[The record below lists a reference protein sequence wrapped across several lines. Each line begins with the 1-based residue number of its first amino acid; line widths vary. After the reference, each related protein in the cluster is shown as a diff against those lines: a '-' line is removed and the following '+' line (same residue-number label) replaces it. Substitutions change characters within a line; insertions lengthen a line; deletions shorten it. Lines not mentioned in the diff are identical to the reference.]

1 MRCLDVRGMALLN
14 VLIALAIVS
23 TVLAAAVPAALSFY
37 AHAAVEYEAM
47 HLIGELRRVQ
57 AISRM
62 TAMPLYV
69 LEGRASWERVPRL
82 RIDSDGYVLRRPF
95 VGDVRVHTPLP
106 LVRFEQ
112 MTLKNTRVVFHR
124 NGELSRTWSQNMTIL
139 VYVSGHRESALRVVI
154 DGAARI
160 RLQRGEADA
169 VDEEN

>member
-47 HLIGELRRVQ
+47 HLIGEFRRVQ

-82 RIDSDGYVLRRPF
+82 RIGSDGYVLRRPF
-95 VGDVRVHTPLP
+95 GDHVRVHTPLP
-106 LVRFEQ
+106 LVHFEQ
-112 MTLKNTRVVFHR
+112 VTMNNTLVVFHR
-124 NGELSRTWSQNMTIL
+124 NGEIAENWSRNMTIR
-139 VYVSGHRESALRVVI
+139 VYAEGYEADALRVVI
-154 DGAARI
+154 DRGARI
-160 RLQRGEADA
+160 RLQRGKGNASDAD
-169 VDEEN
+169 